1 MSAAFGSLES
11 PAAWRSGAAGDSA
24 GRDWAPDRQACG
36 DPGPYRRAERA
47 QGLRG
52 NGSRLSK
59 GFQPDH
65 RAGIRS
71 RSLRAPRPHTLILLE
86 LLTLIG
92 MEPFLDGAEGGHE
105 QV

>member
-24 GRDWAPDRQACG
+24 GRDWAPDRQTCG
-36 DPGPYRRAERA
+36 DPGPAQRAERA

-71 RSLRAPRPHTLILLE
+71 HSLRAPRTRTRLLKPV
-86 LLTLIG
+86 LTQWRMLT
-92 MEPFLDGAEGGHE
+92 ARA
-105 QV
+105 VT